1 MHLPSRTRLALTT
14 ALTTGLTTGLI
25 TALVLTGPA
34 LAQTAS
40 QTLTPVPAASEAIGS
55 SAAALPPGVE
65 ADWLSPRPRPT
76 LYTEAAG
83 LPSRRDTMAAVDY
96 VASSQIAAM
105 AAEPIALSTGSNL
118 TQMSSNW
125 VAATFYVGAAR
136 LARVT
141 EDPKT
146 LRFLSAVADHYNYSL
161 RGARSGKTLLNA
173 DDIAIGDLYEE
184 LYARR
189 GQEGVLMPLRQRL
202 DWQVPHLARTE
213 ETPALVWWWADALY
227 MAPPVLARMS
237 AITGDPKYLN
247 AADKEWRRTA
257 DRLWVPEERL
267 FLRDER
273 FKDQD
278 HRDAD
283 GDRIYW
289 SRANGWVM
297 GGLARWLESVPA
309 DLPSR
314 PFYVDLFQTMAGR
327 IAELQ
332 QDDGLWRASLLDPGA
347 YPEAE
352 TSGSVFYVYALAWGV
367 NHGLLDREAYL
378 PHVLKGWAAL
388 NRHVL
393 PSGLLGAAQKT
404 GDQPVSTAADDT
416 GLYATG
422 TYILAGLEIADLNG
436 PAQSLPEPEPARD
449 TAEVIA
455 ATTPTPPAPVTVR
468 GPEEIRRREAEM
480 RATAALSYDPAVL
493 GRPSTIAPL
502 APPPADLQTPRAVAR
517 FAPDRLD
524 DLLWENDRVAHRI
537 YGPAL
542 EGREPPSGSGIDVW
556 AKRVRYPFM
565 DRQLKF
571 PNYHV
576 DRGEGLDYYDVGR
589 GRGAGGLG
597 VWYDNKLWTSR
608 NFSTHAITRTGGD
621 EARFSVTYR
630 PWPVDVVRNVWETR
644 AFSLPLGSNFTRM
657 TSTLNSNS
665 DAPLIVGIGISKRR
679 NANGAG
685 FVTRDA
691 ASGRM
696 MFWEPED
703 PEHGSLGIA
712 VVADPS
718 MVEGFAED
726 ADNYLMLVRVTPG
739 RPFVYYMGS
748 AWSRGL
754 DFSDRRSWE
763 AFAADQAFDFRPAP

>member
-1 MHLPSRTRLALTT
+1 MS
-14 ALTTGLTTGLI
+14 
-25 TALVLTGPA
+25 GPV
-34 LAQTAS
+34 LAQT
-40 QTLTPVPAASEAIGS
+40 VG
-55 SAAALPPGVE
+55 ALPPGVE
-65 ADWLSPRPRPT
+65 AEWLAQRDRPA
-76 LYTEAAG
+76 LYTDVAG
-83 LPSRRDTMAAVDY
+83 VPSRESTMAAVEY
-96 VASSQIAAM
+96 VASSQMAAM
-105 AAEPIALSTGSNL
+105 AGEPLALSTGSNL

-125 VAATFYVGAAR
+125 VAATFYVGASR
-136 LARVT
+136 LARVSDDT
-141 EDPKT
+141 RT
-146 LRFLSAVADHYNYSL
+146 LRFLSAVADHYNYSV
-161 RGARSGKTLLNA
+161 RGARSGKTMLNA

-202 DWQVPHLARTE
+202 DWQVPYLARAE
-213 ETPALVWWWADALY
+213 DTPALVWWWADALY
-227 MAPPVLARMS
+227 MAPPVFARMT

-257 DRLWVPEERL
+257 ARLWVEDEKL

-273 FKDQD
+273 FKDEN

-297 GGLARWLESVPA
+297 GGLVRWLESVPA
-309 DLPSR
+309 DFAGRGL
-314 PFYVDLFQTMAGR
+314 YVDLFQKMAGR
-327 IAELQ
+327 IAGLQ
-332 QDDGLWRASLLDPGA
+332 QEDGLWRASLLDPEA

-352 TSGSVFYVYALAWGV
+352 TSGSVFYVYALAWGI
-367 NHGLLDREAYL
+367 NHGLLDRDTYL
-378 PHVLKGWAAL
+378 PHVLKGWAGL

-393 PSGLLGAAQKT
+393 ANGLVGAAQKT
-404 GDQPVSTAADDT
+404 GDQPVSTDPEDV
-416 GLYATG
+416 GLYASG
-422 TYILAGLEIADLNG
+422 TYILAGLEVASLND
-436 PAQSLPEPEPARD
+436 PVRSLPLAEPTRD

-455 ATTPTPPAPVTVR
+455 ATTPVPPAPVTVV
-468 GPEEIRRREAEM
+468 GAEEIRRRDAEM
-480 RATAALSYDPAVL
+480 RATSALSYDPSAL
-493 GRPSTIAPL
+493 NRPSTIEPL
-502 APPPADLQTPRAVAR
+502 EPPPEDQQRPRAVAR

-537 YGPAL
+537 YGPTL
-542 EGREPPSGSGIDVW
+542 EAREAPSGSGIDVW

-597 VWYDNKLWTSR
+597 IWYDNKLWTSR
-608 NFSTHAITRTGGD
+608 NFSTYQIDKTGGD

-630 PWPVDVVRNVWETR
+630 PWPVDVVRTVSETR
-644 AFSLPLGSNFTRM
+644 EFSLPLSSNFTRM

-665 DAPLIVGIGISKRR
+665 DAPLIVAIGISKRS
-679 NANGAG
+679 NDNGRG

-691 ASGRM
+691 AHGRL
-696 MFWEPED
+696 MFWEPEN

-712 VVADPS
+712 LAVDPAT
-718 MVEGFAED
+718 VEGFTED
-726 ADNYLMLVRVTPG
+726 ADNYLILVRVTPG
-739 RPFVYYMGS
+739 QSFTYYMGS
-748 AWSRGL
+748 AWDRGL
-754 DFSDRRSWE
+754 DFATRSAWE
-763 AFAADQAFDFRPAP
+763 DFVANQSFDFRQGD

>member
-1 MHLPSRTRLALTT
+1 MSLPTRA
-14 ALTTGLTTGLI
+14 GLGLI
-25 TALVLTGPA
+25 AALMSTAALSGPV
-34 LAQTAS
+34 LAQ
-40 QTLTPVPAASEAIGS
+40 
-55 SAAALPPGVE
+55 AAALPPGVE
-65 ADWLSPRPRPT
+65 ADWLTPRPRPA
-76 LYTEAAG
+76 LYTDVAG
-83 LPSRRDTMAAVDY
+83 VPSREDTMAAVEY

-136 LARVT
+136 LARVSD
-141 EDPKT
+141 DPET

-173 DDIAIGDLYEE
+173 DDIAIGDLYQE

-202 DWQVPHLARTE
+202 DWQVPYLARAE
-213 ETPALVWWWADALY
+213 DTPALVWWWADALY

-247 AADKEWRRTA
+247 AANREWRRTA
-257 DRLWVPEERL
+257 QRLWIEQERL

-273 FKDQD
+273 FKDEN

-283 GDRIYW
+283 GDPIYW

-297 GGLARWLESVPA
+297 GGLARWLETVPA
-309 DLPSR
+309 DFADR
-314 PFYVDLFQTMAGR
+314 PFYLDIFQKMAGR
-327 IAELQ
+327 IATLQ
-332 QDDGLWRASLLDPGA
+332 QDDGLWRASLLDPDA

-352 TSGSVFYVYALAWGV
+352 TSGSVFYVYALAWGI
-367 NHGLLDREAYL
+367 NHGVLDRETYL

-393 PSGLLGAAQKT
+393 PSGLVGAAQKT
-404 GDQPVSTAADDT
+404 GDQPVSTAPGDV
-416 GLYATG
+416 GLYVSG
-422 TYILAGLEIADLNG
+422 TYILAGLEVADLNG
-436 PAQSLPEPEPARD
+436 PTQSFPEPEPARD
-449 TAEVIA
+449 APEVIA
-455 ATTPTPPAPVTVR
+455 ATTPVPPAPVTIV
-468 GPEEIRRREAEM
+468 GPEETRRREAEM
-480 RATAALSYDPAVL
+480 RATSALSYDPADL
-493 GRPSTIAPL
+493 ARPSTIEPL
-502 APPPADLQTPRAVAR
+502 TPPSADQQVPRAVAR

-542 EGREPPSGSGIDVW
+542 EAREAPSGSGIDVW

-571 PNYHV
+571 PNYHT

-608 NFSTHAITRTGGD
+608 NFSTYDIEKTGGD

-630 PWPVDVVRNVWETR
+630 PWPVDVVRTVSETR

-657 TSTLNSNS
+657 TSTLSSNT
-665 DAPLIVGIGISKRR
+665 DAPLIVGIGISKRS
-679 NANGAG
+679 NDNGRG

-691 ASGRM
+691 EHGRL
-696 MFWEPED
+696 MFWEPEN

-712 VVADPS
+712 IAVDPA
-718 MVEGFAED
+718 MIEGFTED
-726 ADNYLMLVRVTPG
+726 ADNYLILVRVTPG
-739 RPFVYYMGS
+739 RPFTYYMGS
-748 AWSRGL
+748 AWDRGL
-754 DFSDRRSWE
+754 DFSSRQAWE
-763 AFAADQAFDFRPAP
+763 DFVARQSFDFQQAR

>member
-1 MHLPSRTRLALTT
+1 MALPTRPCL
-14 ALTTGLTTGLI
+14 GLI
-25 TALVLTGPA
+25 AVLMSSAAMSGPV
-34 LAQTAS
+34 LAQT
-40 QTLTPVPAASEAIGS
+40 VG
-55 SAAALPPGVE
+55 ALPPGVE
-65 ADWLSPRPRPT
+65 AEWLAQRDRPA
-76 LYTEAAG
+76 LYTDLAG
-83 LPSRRDTMAAVDY
+83 VPSRESTMAAVEY

-105 AAEPIALSTGSNL
+105 AAEPLALSTGSNL

-125 VAATFYVGAAR
+125 VAATFYVGASR
-136 LARVT
+136 LARVS
-141 EDPKT
+141 DDSRT
-146 LRFLSAVADHYNYSL
+146 LRFLSAVADHYNYSV
-161 RGARSGKTLLNA
+161 RGARSGKTMLNA

-202 DWQVPHLARTE
+202 DWQVPYLARAE
-213 ETPALVWWWADALY
+213 DTPALVWWWADALY
-227 MAPPVLARMS
+227 MAPPVFARMT

-257 DRLWVPEERL
+257 ARLWVEDEKL

-273 FKDQD
+273 FKDEN

-297 GGLARWLESVPA
+297 GGLVRWLESVPA
-309 DLPSR
+309 DFAGRGL
-314 PFYVDLFQTMAGR
+314 YVDLFQKMAGR
-327 IAELQ
+327 IAGLQ
-332 QDDGLWRASLLDPGA
+332 QEDGLWRGSLLDPEA

-352 TSGSVFYVYALAWGV
+352 TSGSVFYVYALAWGI
-367 NHGLLDREAYL
+367 NHGLLDRDTYL
-378 PHVLKGWAAL
+378 PHVLKGWAGL

-393 PSGLLGAAQKT
+393 ANGLVGAAQKT
-404 GDQPVSTAADDT
+404 GDQPVSTDPEDV
-416 GLYATG
+416 GLYASG
-422 TYILAGLEIADLNG
+422 TYILAGLEVASLND
-436 PAQSLPEPEPARD
+436 PVRSLPMAEPTRD

-455 ATTPTPPAPVTVR
+455 ATTPVPPAPVTVV
-468 GPEEIRRREAEM
+468 GAEEIRRRDAEM
-480 RATAALSYDPAVL
+480 RATSALSYDPSAL
-493 GRPSTIAPL
+493 NRPSTIEPL
-502 APPPADLQTPRAVAR
+502 EPPPEDQRRPRAVAR

-537 YGPAL
+537 YGPTLQA
-542 EGREPPSGSGIDVW
+542 REAPSGSGIDVW

-597 VWYDNKLWTSR
+597 IWYDNKLWTSR
-608 NFSTHAITRTGGD
+608 NFSTYQIDKTGGD

-630 PWPVDVVRNVWETR
+630 PWPVDVVRTVSETR
-644 AFSLPLGSNFTRM
+644 EFSLPLGSNFTRM
-657 TSTLNSNS
+657 TSTLTSNS
-665 DAPLIVGIGISKRR
+665 DAPLIVAIGISKRS
-679 NANGAG
+679 NDNGRG

-691 ASGRM
+691 AHGRL
-696 MFWEPED
+696 MFWEPEN

-712 VVADPS
+712 LAVDPAT
-718 MVEGFAED
+718 VEGFTED
-726 ADNYLMLVRVTPG
+726 ADNYLILVRVTPG
-739 RPFVYYMGS
+739 QSFTYYMGS
-748 AWSRGL
+748 AWDRGL
-754 DFSDRRSWE
+754 DFATRSAWE
-763 AFAADQAFDFRPAP
+763 DFVANQSFDFRQGD

>member
-1 MHLPSRTRLALTT
+1 MALPTRPCL
-14 ALTTGLTTGLI
+14 GLI
-25 TALVLTGPA
+25 AVLMSSAAMSGPV
-34 LAQTAS
+34 LAQT
-40 QTLTPVPAASEAIGS
+40 VG
-55 SAAALPPGVE
+55 ALPPGVE
-65 ADWLSPRPRPT
+65 AEWLTQRDRPA
-76 LYTEAAG
+76 LYTDVAG
-83 LPSRRDTMAAVDY
+83 VPSRESTMAAVEY

-105 AAEPIALSTGSNL
+105 AAEPLALSTGSNL

-125 VAATFYVGAAR
+125 VAATFYVGASR
-136 LARVT
+136 LARVS
-141 EDPKT
+141 DDRRT
-146 LRFLSAVADHYNYSL
+146 LRFLSAVADHYNYSV
-161 RGARSGKTLLNA
+161 RGARSGKTMLNA

-202 DWQVPHLARTE
+202 DWQVPYLARAE
-213 ETPALVWWWADALY
+213 DTPALVWWWVDALY
-227 MAPPVLARMS
+227 MAPPVFARMT

-257 DRLWVPEERL
+257 ARLWVEEEKL

-273 FKDQD
+273 FKDEN

-297 GGLARWLESVPA
+297 GGLVRWLESVPA
-309 DLPSR
+309 DFAGR
-314 PFYVDLFQTMAGR
+314 GFYVDLFQKMAGR
-327 IAELQ
+327 IAGLQ
-332 QDDGLWRASLLDPGA
+332 QEDGLWRASLLDPEA

-352 TSGSVFYVYALAWGV
+352 TSGSVFYVYALAWGI
-367 NHGLLDREAYL
+367 NHGLLDRDTYL
-378 PHVLKGWAAL
+378 PHVLKGWAGL

-393 PSGLLGAAQKT
+393 ANGLVGAAQKT
-404 GDQPVSTAADDT
+404 GDQPVSTDPEDV
-416 GLYATG
+416 GLYASG
-422 TYILAGLEIADLNG
+422 TYILAGLEVASLND
-436 PAQSLPEPEPARD
+436 PVRSLPLAEPTRD

-455 ATTPTPPAPVTVR
+455 ATTPVPPAPVTVV
-468 GPEEIRRREAEM
+468 GAEEIRRRDAEM
-480 RATAALSYDPAVL
+480 RATSALSYDPSAL
-493 GRPSTIAPL
+493 NRPSTIEPL
-502 APPPADLQTPRAVAR
+502 EPPPEDQQRPRAVAR

-537 YGPAL
+537 YGPTL
-542 EGREPPSGSGIDVW
+542 EAREAPSGSGIDVW

-597 VWYDNKLWTSR
+597 IWYDNKLWTSR
-608 NFSTHAITRTGGD
+608 NFSTYQIDKTGGD

-630 PWPVDVVRNVWETR
+630 PWPVDVVRTVSER
-644 AFSLPLGSNFTRM
+644 REFSLPLGSNFTRM
-657 TSTLNSNS
+657 TSTLTSNS
-665 DAPLIVGIGISKRR
+665 DAPLIVAIGISKRS
-679 NANGAG
+679 NDNGRG

-691 ASGRM
+691 AHGRL
-696 MFWEPED
+696 MFWEPEN

-712 VVADPS
+712 LAVDPAT
-718 MVEGFAED
+718 VEGFTDD
-726 ADNYLMLVRVTPG
+726 ADNYLILVRVTPG
-739 RPFVYYMGS
+739 QSFTYYMGS
-748 AWSRGL
+748 AWDRGL
-754 DFSDRRSWE
+754 DFATRSAWE
-763 AFAADQAFDFRPAP
+763 DFVANQRFDFRQGD